1 MAQQHQ
7 SNTRVKMSSPS
18 WQGNVS
24 ISSPSNTLSI
34 HGNNNTACYL
44 RRRILTAA
52 HHQHVIALA
61 SAHHPCVFG
70 VMSKEP
76 VSAFNQPIAGS
87 QRRASR
93 VNWAW
98 QPVLGGRGDGNTP
111 LSATRNEQPSKGTT
125 SSMGRFQDAKP
136 AQYGKYI
143 QKRCNPNILQ
153 HGIPSPF
160 AYLCGVHCPLI
171 PLLGWWG
178 KRSKS
183 VFVHGILLGQSP
195 SDKDSDKTFNPISC
209 QYLNPIS
216 WGSRGCLIYV
226 HLFCSEC
233 LKAREIKP
241 CLIHWIIWAIFS
253 LARLIH

>member
-1 MAQQHQ
+1 
-7 SNTRVKMSSPS
+7 MSSPWHLHIIHVS
-18 WQGNVS
+18 LVWCLRSQSLHS
-24 ISSPSNTLSI
+24 ISPL
-34 HGNNNTACYL
+34 L
-44 RRRILTAA
+44 AA
-52 HHQHVIALA
+52 RE
-61 SAHHPCVFG
+61 
-70 VMSKEP
+70 EP
-76 VSAFNQPIAGS
+76 PGWTEHGS
-87 QRRASR
+87 QC
-93 VNWAW
+93 W
-98 QPVLGGRGDGNTP
+98 GGGDGNTP

-136 AQYGKYI
+136 TQYGKYI
-143 QKRCNPNILQ
+143 WKRCSPNILQ

-160 AYLCGVHCPLI
+160 AYLCGVHYPLI

-195 SDKDSDKTFNPISC
+195 SDKDSGKTFNPISC